1 MNVLRTLVERLDTP
15 VDPSTLS
22 EVVEGVTSVLLTGP
36 TRDDRVTTAGL
47 SFLSTPSPAVN
58 DVHWVTMLR
67 SPEDVVRVWDE
78 QVADAPA
85 SLSFV
90 EVGATRRRPDTASL
104 TETFRYSTTHTESPS
119 NLTALGIRLIEGTAS
134 TTTADGQHR
143 LWFESLSTLLQYV
156 SIEAAFQ
163 FVHTLHSQFS
173 GTDAAVCYHLDPA
186 LHETRTVYRLLSV
199 CDVWMR
205 VDADELVVQRR

>member
-1 MNVLRTLVERLDTP
+1 MA
-15 VDPSTLS
+15 
-22 EVVEGVTSVLLTGP
+22 
-36 TRDDRVTTAGL
+36 AGL
-47 SFLSTPSPAVN
+47 SFLSSPSPAVN

-67 SPEDVVRVWDE
+67 SPEEVVRVWDE
-78 QVADAPA
+78 RVEDAPA

-90 EVGATRRRPDTASL
+90 EVGATRQRPDTESL
-104 TETFRYSTTHTESPS
+104 TEAFRYSTVHTESPS
-119 NLTALGIRLIEGTAS
+119 NLTSLGIRLIEGTAS
-134 TTTADGQHR
+134 PPTAGGNHR

-156 SIEAAFQ
+156 SVESAFQ

-173 GTDAAVCYHLDPA
+173 GTDATVCYHLDPA

-205 VDADELVVQRR
+205 IDADELVIQRR